1 MGRASWAVQSEDNK
15 LSVRWH
21 SLLCSLTVAP
31 RDHHAS
37 VSCFFHF
44 PALNCEPAQ
53 TLPPLSRFCGVVLS
67 QQQRKKPRQD
77 FYCEILFSS
86 FSQQQACETLV
97 YNFSSSE
104 NIHCWYRKKDKLT
117 PCWFISTVERS
128 QNWILWK
135 NKLKPCFIQIIIQS
149 IILLV
154 EDVISDFIHDLYL
167 KD

>member
-1 MGRASWAVQSEDNK
+1 MTFIALFPDCGTTWPPCF
-15 LSVRWH
+15 
-21 SLLCSLTVAP
+21 SLLL
-31 RDHHAS
+31 
-37 VSCFFHF
+37 
-44 PALNCEPAQ
+44 L
-53 TLPPLSRFCGVVLS
+53 PLSCLELWASTNPSSPFVGLFYHSNREKNQG
-67 QQQRKKPRQD
+67 QD